1 MQEVLHMHRVSV
13 AVIPGD
19 GIGHETVAEGR
30 RVLDAISAL
39 DGGIGFEYTE
49 FPWSC
54 QYYAQHG
61 EMAPRDFMSVLGGF
75 ETVMLGA
82 VGFPGVP
89 DHVSLWGLL
98 LPIRRGFEQY
108 VNLRP
113 CKILRGVVSPLRD
126 RNPGDFDF
134 VVVRENTEGEYSS
147 AGGRVHTGFPHEVV
161 IQNTVFTRL
170 GTERIIRY
178 AYGLAEKAPRK
189 RLCGATKSN
198 GINWSMPF
206 WDEVFNQIGTA
217 EHPSVERWLTHIDAL
232 SAYFVLKPEIFDV
245 VVGSNLFGDI
255 LTDLG
260 AAIMGGIGMAPSA
273 NINPE
278 KRYPSMFE
286 PVHGSAPDIAGKGI
300 ANPIGQ
306 IWSAKM
312 MLDHLGR
319 PDLGT
324 VLLNA
329 VEDVLEAGQVRTP
342 DLGGKNNTREMGDA
356 IIARLHEVSKQLVP
370 MTGAVRIPGHNRQEG
385 AQYGG

>member
-1 MQEVLHMHRVSV
+1 MDRFEV

-19 GIGHETVAEGR
+19 GIGVEVVAEAR
-30 RVLDAISAL
+30 RVLDAVCEI
-39 DGGIGFEYTE
+39 DGGIRFAYTE

-54 QYYAQHG
+54 RYYAEHG
-61 EMAPRDFMSVLGGF
+61 AMAPSGF
-75 ETVMLGA
+75 LDTLRGFDTIFLGA

-113 CKILRGVVSPLRD
+113 VRILRGVTSPLRG
-126 RNPGDFDF
+126 RNPGDIDF
-134 VVVRENTEGEYSS
+134 VVIRENTEGEYSS
-147 AGGRVHTGFPHEVV
+147 CGGRVYSGFPHEIV
-161 IQNTVFTRL
+161 IQNAVFTRL

-178 AYGLAEKAPRK
+178 AYHLAANASRK

-206 WDEVFNQIGTA
+206 WDEIFNEIGA
-217 EHPSVERWLTHIDAL
+217 REFPEVDRRLVHIDAL
-232 SAYFVLKPEIFDV
+232 SAFFVLKPNEFDV
-245 VVGSNLFGDI
+245 VVASNLFGDI

-260 AAIMGGIGMAPSA
+260 AAIIGGIGIAPSG

-278 KRYPSMFE
+278 RKYPSLFE

-306 IWSAKM
+306 IWSASL

-319 PDLGT
+319 TDLGKM
-324 VLLNA
+324 LLNA
-329 VEDVLEAGQVRTP
+329 IEDVLEKTSVRTP
-342 DLGGKNNTREMGDA
+342 DFGGRNTTTEVADA
-356 IIARLHEVSKQLVP
+356 IIRGLRS
-370 MTGAVRIPGHNRQEG
+370 
-385 AQYGG
+385 Y

>member
-1 MQEVLHMHRVSV
+1 MKRVAT

-19 GIGHETVAEGR
+19 GIGIDVVREAR
-30 RVLDAISAL
+30 RVLDVICEL
-39 DGGIGFEYTE
+39 DGGISFSYAE
-49 FPWSC
+49 FPWGC
-54 QYYAQHG
+54 RYYAEHG
-61 EMAPRDFMSVLGGF
+61 EMAPKGFLDTLRGF
-75 ETVMLGA
+75 ETIFLGA

-113 CKILRGVVSPLRD
+113 VRILRGVTSPLRG
-126 RNPGDFDF
+126 RNPGDIDF

-147 AGGRVHTGFPHEVV
+147 SGGRVHSGFPHELVV
-161 IQNTVFTRL
+161 QNAVFTRL

-178 AYGLAEKAPRK
+178 AYRLAEKTPRH

-206 WDEVFNQIGTA
+206 WDEIFNEIGTR
-217 EHPSVERWLTHIDAL
+217 EFPHVDRRLVHVDAL
-232 SAYFVLKPEIFDV
+232 SAFFVLKPNEFDV
-245 VVGSNLFGDI
+245 VVASNLFGDI

-260 AAIMGGIGMAPSA
+260 AAIIGGIGIAPSG

-278 KRYPSMFE
+278 RKYPSLFE

-306 IWSAKM
+306 IWSASL

-319 PDLGT
+319 ADLGER
-324 VLLNA
+324 LISA
-329 VEDVLEAGQVRTP
+329 VEDVLETTPIRTP
-342 DLGGKNNTREMGDA
+342 DFGGQSTTVEVTDA
-356 IIARLHEVSKQLVP
+356 IIERLRKYSW
-370 MTGAVRIPGHNRQEG
+370 
-385 AQYGG
+385 